1 MFSHSY
7 TRLSLPRS
15 RTRMLVRMKDEAADV
30 ADVAYV
36 TSATMWQLDK
46 SSRRPIDGKT
56 VVKARGGGRWVR
68 C

>member
-15 RTRMLVRMKDEAADV
+15 RTRMLVRMKDEPADV
-30 ADVAYV
+30 ADVAY
-36 TSATMWQLDK
+36 TSATTMWQLDK

-56 VVKARGGGRWVR
+56 VLQARGGGRWVR

>member
-1 MFSHSY
+1 
-7 TRLSLPRS
+7 
-15 RTRMLVRMKDEAADV
+15 MLVRMKDEAADV

-56 VVKARGGGRWVR
+56 VVKARSGGRWVR